1 MKRIHHKLLA
11 AFALAVAAL
20 VPAAAQAPRTVG
32 PARSGQLGQASSASR
47 LAGRDTRLICP
58 LSRTTTGAVA
68 APAAAATETIAI
80 SPDTEWVN
88 VTGGDT
94 VKFIANDKQF
104 AWSFSGDQAVSAF
117 PLNRVAPAG
126 ALNHAVMAY
135 VAPDPRYIG
144 GGDAGCGH

>member
-1 MKRIHHKLLA
+1 MKPHSLFPAIPTLALLA
-11 AFALAVAAL
+11 
-20 VPAAAQAPRTVG
+20 
-32 PARSGQLGQASSASR
+32 SCASYSTDSSR
-47 LAGRDTRLICP
+47 LDLLGDP
-58 LSRTTTGAVA
+58 

-94 VKFIANDKQF
+94 VKFIANDKEF

-126 ALNHAVMAY
+126 ALNHQVMAY